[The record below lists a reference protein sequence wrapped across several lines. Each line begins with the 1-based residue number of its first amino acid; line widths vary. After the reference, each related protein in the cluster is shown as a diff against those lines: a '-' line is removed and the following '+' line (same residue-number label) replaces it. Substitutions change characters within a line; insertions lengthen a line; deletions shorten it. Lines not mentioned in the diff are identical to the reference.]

1 MSTDA
6 RLRAMRRELLIA
18 RATLEREEL
27 LQHMDDLRGR
37 SRPARIVAHA
47 ASSGMQRLRSARYAG
62 VGSAALR
69 IVMRNPWLIASLL
82 SVLRSGRVL
91 RLGLLAVAVGGAAF
105 WWSRQRAMHASQAE
119 LPFEADAGEL
129 DDLGI

>member
-1 MSTDA
+1 MPTDA

-27 LQHMDDLRGR
+27 LQHMEVLRGR

-47 ASSGMQRLRSARYAG
+47 ASRGIQRLRDARHAG
-62 VGSAALR
+62 AGGAALR

-82 SVLRSGRVL
+82 SVLRKGRVL
-91 RLGLLAVAVGGAAF
+91 RLGLLAAAVGGAAW
-105 WWSRQRAMHASQAE
+105 WWSRQRALREQQTE
-119 LPFEADAGEL
+119 LPFDASADEL